1 MLVRNMELTSV
12 DLPRPEAPT
21 TIRENSKPFLTA
33 LL

>member
-1 MLVRNMELTSV
+1 MSVRNMELTSV